1 MTWFQSLSAIL
12 LVLLL
17 PTASCAPREGGEDA
31 SADESAASS
40 PPSSPGQT
48 YLLEHE
54 EEIDELLGRMSLEEK
69 VGQMTQADISYI
81 EDPADVA
88 EYFLGSVLSGGG
100 SDPEA
105 GNSPE
110 AWREMVLGYHR
121 QALSTR
127 LGIPLLYGVDAVH
140 GHSNVVGAVIYPHN
154 VGLGA
159 TRDEALVEEVYRAT
173 AEAVRATGIQW
184 NFAPCVAVARDIRWG
199 RTYESFSEDPD
210 LVARLGAAAVRGLHA
225 GGDPPGAGPGPERGV
240 VACAKHWIGDGG
252 TVFGTGAP
260 KEGVPDSVFD
270 ESGRGDDETG
280 ETRWPLD
287 RGDTRLS
294 EEELLAIHGP
304 AYRTSIEEGVGT
316 IMVSFSAWN
325 GERLSASR
333 HLLTDVLKGELGFEG
348 FLVSDW
354 AAIDDI
360 PGDYRSDVATSINA
374 GMDMVMVPDR
384 YPEFFDHL
392 VSLVNDGEVP
402 MERIDD
408 AVRRI
413 LRVKF
418 AAGLMDEDWSPE
430 TDPALLEAIGNTERR
445 ELGRRAVRESL
456 VLLKNDGGV
465 LPLAKDLGRVHVVGK
480 SADDLGNQSGG
491 WTIQWQGA
499 SGDITE
505 GTTVLEGIRAA
516 VGPQTEVT
524 HSPDG
529 TGGENADAVIAVVGE
544 TPYAEMM
551 GDRTDLALDAEDTAA
566 IEAAAAT
573 GAPVVTVLIS
583 GRPMILGETAARSAA
598 VVAAWLP
605 GTEGAGVADVLFG
618 DHPPTGRLPFSWP
631 RSVDQLPLHRPVD
644 AAEGDPEAGDP
655 LFPFGFGLEY

>member
-1 MTWFQSLSAIL
+1 MTWLRTFTAS
-12 LVLLL
+12 LLL
-17 PTASCAPREGGEDA
+17 LTAASCAPSEERDAAPTEGDA
-31 SADESAASS
+31 PEARTSAG
-40 PPSSPGQT
+40 PGQA
-48 YLLEHE
+48 YLLEYE
-54 EEIDELLGRMSLEEK
+54 DEIDELLARMTLEEK

-88 EYFLGSVLSGGG
+88 KYFLGSVLSGGG
-100 SDPEA
+100 SDPPA

-110 AWREMVLGYHR
+110 SWRELVLGYQE

-127 LGIPLLYGVDAVH
+127 LGIPILYGVDAVH
-140 GHSNVVGAVIYPHN
+140 GHSNVVGAVVYPHN

-159 TRDEALVEEVYRAT
+159 AGDEALVEEVYRAT
-173 AEAVRATGIQW
+173 AEAVRATGIHW
-184 NFAPCVAVARDIRWG
+184 DFAPCVAVARDIRWG
-199 RTYESFSEDPD
+199 RTYESFSEDPE

-225 GGDPPGAGPGPERGV
+225 GGDPPGSGAGV

-252 TVFGTGAP
+252 TAFGTGAP

-270 ESGRGDDETG
+270 ETGRSEDTSG

-294 EEELLAIHGP
+294 EEELMEIHGP
-304 AYRTSIEEGVGT
+304 GYPAAIEEGVGT

-333 HLLTDVLKGELGFEG
+333 RLMTEVLKGDLGFEG

-360 PGDYRSDVATSINA
+360 PGDYRSDVAASINA

-384 YPEFFDHL
+384 YQELFDHL
-392 VSLVNDGEVP
+392 VSLVNDGAVP

-413 LRVKF
+413 LRVKL
-418 AAGLMDEDWSPE
+418 AAGMMDEGWEPAS
-430 TDPALLEAIGNTERR
+430 DPALLEAIGNDERR
-445 ELGRRAVRESL
+445 ELARRAVRESL
-456 VLLKNDGGV
+456 VLLKNDGGA
-465 LPLAKDLGRVHVVGK
+465 LPLAKGAGRIHVVGGN
-480 SADDLGNQSGG
+480 ADDLGNQCGG

-499 SGDITE
+499 SGEITE
-505 GTTVLEGIRAA
+505 GTTVLEAIRAA
-516 VGPQTEVT
+516 AGPDTEVT
-524 HSPDG
+524 YSADG
-529 TGGENADAVIAVVGE
+529 SGAEGADVVVAVVGE

-551 GDRTDLALDAEDTAA
+551 GDRADLSLSAADTAA
-566 IEAAAAT
+566 VEAAAAA
-573 GAPVVTVLIS
+573 GAPVVTVLVS
-583 GRPMILGETAARSAA
+583 GRPMVLGPTLDRSAA

-618 DHPPTGRLPFSWP
+618 DHAPTGKLAFSWP
-631 RSVDQLPLHRPVD
+631 RSSEQLPLHRD
-644 AAEGDPEAGDP
+644 LEGYDP
-655 LFPFGFGLEY
+655 LFPFGHGLSY